1 MPILTW
7 LPHAFVWKLK
17 VRSDRAPLS
26 RRDQNR
32 TSLCTVSQRF
42 CCSST
47 TSLRAQSG
55 QRNCALSNEDFAT
68 KRCRTG
74 LTGERVRRLRHRIR
88 FTRFRSLLGTSRT
101 ISATQPLISCA
112 VAIARAFGVVS
123 AFAAFAT
130 RVIPLGLM
138 NLRTLCLCGR
148 DTRLANPAKDK
159 PGRDEERH
167 QERNACGTPPAFS
180 CGRDLV
186 SEQIAEPDKKTGP

>member
-1 MPILTW
+1 M
-7 LPHAFVWKLK
+7 
-17 VRSDRAPLS
+17 
-26 RRDQNR
+26 
-32 TSLCTVSQRF
+32 
-42 CCSST
+42 
-47 TSLRAQSG
+47 
-55 QRNCALSNEDFAT
+55 
-68 KRCRTG
+68 
-74 LTGERVRRLRHRIR
+74 RRLRHRIR